1 MKNPPTCPCGSYNL
15 AHCLSEEEARALGG
29 RWEGRAI
36 PRLGRNG
43 ALRPQDEAV
52 AIAQGHLVLP
62 RGQAQQDASAFKEEI
77 RERLQAAALL
87 GDTLQVSTPGE
98 FNGGRR

>member
-1 MKNPPTCPCGSYNL
+1 VKPDDFG
-15 AHCLSEEEARALGG
+15 E
-29 RWEGRAI
+29 
-36 PRLGRNG
+36 
-43 ALRPQDEAV
+43 LRG
-52 AIAQGHLVLP
+52 I
-62 RGQAQQDASAFKEEI
+62 RGDGDLTLEEI